1 MYFISLN
8 MPIQQQQ
15 QTTDG
20 PAIIFEADP
29 KITDIFTCKD
39 GDYFGLVLV
48 TNWPN
53 PSSSSS
59 SSSPSSS
66 STSSSSID
74 EPYQNFLKH
83 VKKCFNTEDTISSSN
98 VSASSRVPSW
108 STTKNSNLNSN
119 DDDAIQQQRQRQQQQ
134 AHSIIPTVYLYP
146 TIHLH
151 ITIATFLP
159 PTKKKNNNNDDDDD
173 DEVDKSK
180 NKKNK
185 KSEMI
190 IINQIITLLD
200 EASKLSDWPTQP
212 FQFVIDSTQ
221 LGSKAGIL
229 LWKDLSGGINKIRN
243 CLRQVVL
250 SSTNNSASASTSTS
264 NGTNQLQRE
273 EQQQQS
279 QSQSQLEAQAQAQV
293 PIFPPITIPRIIHS
307 TFLRFSRIP
316 KTCGKR
322 IQERFQSEVI
332 PNLHVCF
339 NNSNNNSNNS
349 NTDNDNDNTKTIDEN
364 DINSY
369 SSNSNNNNVGMVIVS
384 NTVNLVCEST
394 PYMHIPADDQHIIWS
409 KSLLI

>member
-1 MYFISLN
+1 MHSVHPFFDFEVGVPQYNPLN

-20 PAIIFEADP
+20 PAAIIFEADP

-59 SSSPSSS
+59 SSS
-66 STSSSSID
+66 SSSID

-98 VSASSRVPSW
+98 VSASGRVPSW
-108 STTKNSNLNSN
+108 STTKNLNLNSN

-185 KSEMI
+185 KSEII
-190 IINQIITLLD
+190 IINQIITFLN

-229 LWKDLSGGINKIRN
+229 LWKDLSGGIDKIRN

-250 SSTNNSASASTSTS
+250 SSSTNNNSASASASNSTS
-264 NGTNQLQRE
+264 NGTTQLQRE
-273 EQQQQS
+273 EQQQQA
-279 QSQSQLEAQAQAQV
+279 QSQSQLEAQAQVQ
-293 PIFPPITIPRIIHS
+293 IFPPITIPGIIHS

-316 KTCGKR
+316 KTCGKI

-332 PNLHVCF
+332 PNLH
-339 NNSNNNSNNS
+339 
-349 NTDNDNDNTKTIDEN
+349 
-364 DINSY
+364 
-369 SSNSNNNNVGMVIVS
+369 VS